1 MGSRYSSDGGGIL
14 GMMLSIILFFL
25 RWIPLGFQSYD
36 IFIFNQ
42 PRHSDVCVR
51 VCVCWV
57 DGVRRSSHLVKESDV
72 SRVGSSCFLGVCKY
86 IFIFL
91 VTV

>member
-42 PRHSDVCVR
+42 PRHSAVCM
-51 VCVCWV
+51 
-57 DGVRRSSHLVKESDV
+57 
-72 SRVGSSCFLGVCKY
+72 
-86 IFIFL
+86 
-91 VTV
+91 